1 VSKDKTTYELVVK
14 KQRIE
19 VSKEVYRAYYECR
32 DREVYL
38 DKVHK
43 KHNESLEA
51 LQESGFSIECNS
63 SLISKESAEDKAI
76 NKILIDQLKISMK
89 LLKPED
95 LFLIREIYVKGVSE
109 RELAKQLNVHRKS
122 IYKRKEKVFEKIRKI
137 MAEKNF

>member
-1 VSKDKTTYELVVK
+1 MSKDKTTYELVVK
-14 KQRIE
+14 KERIE

-76 NKILIDQLKISMK
+76 RKIMAEEVKNKFVLLSHDEILVMQ
-89 LLKPED
+89 E
-95 LFLIREIYVKGVSE
+95 LFLNGMSE
-109 RELAKQLNVHRKS
+109 RELARKLNISQQLVHHRKNFA
-122 IYKRKEKVFEKIRKI
+122 IKKI
-137 MAEKNF
+137 

>member
-1 VSKDKTTYELVVK
+1 MSKDKTTYELVVK

-51 LQESGFSIECNS
+51 LQESGFSIEYNS
-63 SLISKESAEDKAI
+63 SLISKESAEDKAVRKIMVERIRKELSKEELKLI
-76 NKILIDQLKISMK
+76 NTVYMK
-89 LLKPED
+89 GIP
-95 LFLIREIYVKGVSE
+95 V
-109 RELAKQLNVHRKS
+109 RELARKLNVSHQYLLYR
-122 IYKRKEKVFEKIRKI
+122 EKTIIKKLKKIF
-137 MAEKNF
+137 KNY

>member
-1 VSKDKTTYELVVK
+1 MSKDKTTYELVVK

-19 VSKEVYRAYYECR
+19 VSKEVCSAYYECR
-32 DREVYL
+32 EKYL
-38 DKVHK
+38 DKLHI
-43 KHNESLEA
+43 KHTESMEA
-51 LQESGFSIECNS
+51 LRESGFSIEKNS

-76 NKILIDQLKISMK
+76 NNILIEQLKISVN
-89 LLKPED
+89 LLEPKD

-122 IYKRKEKVFEKIRKI
+122 IYKRKARLFEKIRKI

>member
-1 VSKDKTTYELVVK
+1 MSKDKTTYELVVK

-51 LQESGFSIECNS
+51 LQESGFSIEWNS
-63 SLISKESAEDKAI
+63 SLISKDSAEDKAI
-76 NKILIDQLKISMK
+76 INIMIEKMK
-89 LLKPED
+89 ASLELLEPEE
-95 LFLIREIYVKGVSE
+95 LFLIKEIFMKGLAE
-109 RELAKQLNVHRKS
+109 REVARKRAIPVQTINDRKKAILNKLYW
-122 IYKRKEKVFEKIRKI
+122 ILKK
-137 MAEKNF
+137 

>member
-1 VSKDKTTYELVVK
+1 MSKDKTTYELVVK

-51 LQESGFSIECNS
+51 LQESGFSIEWNS
-63 SLISKESAEDKAI
+63 SLISKDSAEDKAI
-76 NKILIDQLKISMK
+76 INIMIEKMKASLELLEPEELALIK
-89 LLKPED
+89 
-95 LFLIREIYVKGVSE
+95 EIYMKGLAE
-109 RELAKQLNVHRKS
+109 REVARKRAIPVQTINDRKKAILNKLYW
-122 IYKRKEKVFEKIRKI
+122 ILKK
-137 MAEKNF
+137 

>member
-1 VSKDKTTYELVVK
+1 MSKDKTTYELVVK

-32 DREVYL
+32 DREIYL

-76 NKILIDQLKISMK
+76 RKIVVEEVKNKFVLLSHDEILVMQ
-89 LLKPED
+89 E
-95 LFLIREIYVKGVSE
+95 LFLNGMSE
-109 RELAKQLNVHRKS
+109 RELARKLNISQQLVHHRKNFA
-122 IYKRKEKVFEKIRKI
+122 IKKIK
-137 MAEKNF
+137 KNFKKI